1 MFHFRSCL
9 SPACRPGC
17 CIRQR
22 PQGGLS
28 VFILKQILDSV
39 MVLSSRIH
47 SRHVILDPLHFSL
60 SPVSSRNVVVR
71 VVMSFVQSSSSLTV
85 DYTISMNE
93 TVFVTH

>member
-1 MFHFRSCL
+1 MFLFRSCL

-17 CIRQR
+17 WIHQR
-22 PQGGLS
+22 PQGGSS

-60 SPVSSRNVVVR
+60 SPVSSRNIVVR
-71 VVMSFVQSSSSLTV
+71 VYMTFVRSSSSLTV
-85 DYTISMNE
+85 DYTISLNQI
-93 TVFVTH
+93 VFVTY